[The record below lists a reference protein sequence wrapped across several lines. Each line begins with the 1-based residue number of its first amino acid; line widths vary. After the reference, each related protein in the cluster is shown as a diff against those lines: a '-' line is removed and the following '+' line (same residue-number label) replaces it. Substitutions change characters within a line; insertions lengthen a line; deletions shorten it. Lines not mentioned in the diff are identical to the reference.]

1 MAPEQHCAP
10 IVYNGLR
17 AERTAGA
24 TNLLS
29 PSRHM
34 RQLHLIRSRLN
45 ARAATLGGRQ
55 LVETAA

>member
-17 AERTAGA
+17 AELTAGV

-34 RQLHLIRSRLN
+34 RQLDLIRRRLN